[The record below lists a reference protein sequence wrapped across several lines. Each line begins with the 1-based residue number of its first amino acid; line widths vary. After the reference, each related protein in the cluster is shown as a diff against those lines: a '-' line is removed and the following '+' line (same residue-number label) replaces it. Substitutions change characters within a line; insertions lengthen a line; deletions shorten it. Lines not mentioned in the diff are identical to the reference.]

1 MTYDI
6 LFFINEVRVS
16 GERWMLVDKKSM
28 ISNLMEMKSSEVVE
42 RHPSTNTPE
51 RRDVRFSEL
60 HFLIKNAFY
69 YALMPFDSDCLGWL
83 ITKLFMWIGPSLH
96 LIERSEYSYITD
108 NFVSDKIDIT
118 FNDSSKRHGAL
129 SLDVDYHY
137 AKSKTVRSVI
147 FDKYFIND
155 PFYNRYENGRK
166 YIDAIKIIIYRLY
179 FFLEDFYKY
188 NDAAKFTVSGK
199 FLKDNDYIKRF
210 IESFKIIADY
220 ETDSRIITRFLRMN
234 KDKIGSIIDLCTES
248 GYSELLMMIL
258 RMTDKQSPSESGLKL

>member
-1 MTYDI
+1 M
-6 LFFINEVRVS
+6 
-16 GERWMLVDKKSM
+16 DKKSM

-42 RHPSTNTPE
+42 RHPSTNTQE

-60 HFLIKNAFY
+60 HFSIKNAFY
-69 YALMPFDSDCLGWL
+69 YAMMPFDSDCLDRL
-83 ITKLFMWIGPSLH
+83 ITKLFSWIGPSLH
-96 LIERSEYSYITD
+96 LIERSEYGYITD

-155 PFYNRYENGRK
+155 PFYNRYENGRN
-166 YIDAIKIIIYRLY
+166 YFDPVKIIIYRLHLY
-179 FFLEDFYKY
+179 LDDFYKY
-188 NDAAKFTVSGK
+188 NDSANFRIITKNLNES
-199 FLKDNDYIKRF
+199 DYIKRF
-210 IESFKIIADY
+210 IESFKIITDY